1 MGLKENGSHPYMPD
15 GYEDDD
21 DGGVLNTIGFIF
33 IALIGL
39 FLVKCMELW
48 DAAREKFKS
57 LLKGVE

>member
-39 FLVKCMELW
+39 FLVKCEDLW
-48 DAAREKFKS
+48 DAARERFKR
-57 LLKGVE
+57 